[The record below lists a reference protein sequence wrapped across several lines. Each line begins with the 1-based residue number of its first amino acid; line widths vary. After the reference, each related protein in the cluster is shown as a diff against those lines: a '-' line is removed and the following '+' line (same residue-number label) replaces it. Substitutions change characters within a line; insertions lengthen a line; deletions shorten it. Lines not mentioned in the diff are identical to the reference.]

1 MLENKLDRNVID
13 FSPSSNTSEI
23 STPEKENVNQFENPA
38 RKERCLLYA
47 KGKNLI
53 HEKLARQYI
62 LKILII
68 IEENK
73 DIARDMHERINGIE
87 SYLQEKDV
95 SKSEILE
102 QDRRIKDDIDKLNQ
116 DISFVKNII
125 QKYKISPK
133 DELGEDVLYR
143 LSYILRYLAMN
154 LRLDYIISENSEF
167 LSEHLLRIT
176 YYIHELMVSSRK
188 LCEIVIAEI
197 NSRVPG
203 RGGDN
208 LSLDRHRDK
217 NKY

>member
-1 MLENKLDRNVID
+1 MLDENLDRNVIN
-13 FSPSSNTSEI
+13 FPSSNTSEI
-23 STPEKENVNQFENPA
+23 STLENANKFESPA
-38 RKERCLLYA
+38 FKARFLRYA
-47 KGKNLI
+47 KGTNLI
-53 HEKLARQYI
+53 HENLAKKYI
-62 LKILII
+62 LVLSTSMV
-68 IEENK
+68 EVEA
-73 DIARDMHERINGIE
+73 IARDMLKSINEVEYYIE
-87 SYLQEKDV
+87 QKNIFELDITLNNNI
-95 SKSEILE
+95 SKLYTE
-102 QDRRIKDDIDKLNQ
+102 
-116 DISFVKNII
+116 ISFVNNII
-125 QKYKISPK
+125 NKHDISSK
-133 DELGEDVLYR
+133 DKVENILFR
-143 LSYILRYLAMN
+143 LSYIQRYLAMN